1 MPMINSRQAHL
12 VPAVLKGQ
20 FANQSSV
27 IDGYGGW
34 GMRARA
40 PIMSHLDLPYRRLLP
55 GAMGLF
61 VYWYTSVLPR
71 AHQYAKGRQAII
83 FISRNEMVRIGSCSL
98 TLLPG

>member
-34 GMRARA
+34 GMWA
-40 PIMSHLDLPYRRLLP
+40 
-55 GAMGLF
+55 GG
-61 VYWYTSVLPR
+61 PR
-71 AHQYAKGRQAII
+71 TDH
-83 FISRNEMVRIGSCSL
+83 V
-98 TLLPG
+98 TP